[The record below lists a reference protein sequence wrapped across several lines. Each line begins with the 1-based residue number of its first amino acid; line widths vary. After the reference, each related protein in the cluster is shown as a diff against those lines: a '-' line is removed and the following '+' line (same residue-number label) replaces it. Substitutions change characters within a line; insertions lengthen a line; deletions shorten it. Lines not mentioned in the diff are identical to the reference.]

1 MHMTETRHDN
11 TGQDTAGG
19 AAIAPARDTRLMR
32 WYKDYPG
39 RKMQLI
45 RSIADETGVSF
56 ATAVAWMIGIRKT
69 SDPARLAVL
78 ERVTGIPRDQMFDP
92 VED

>member
-1 MHMTETRHDN
+1 MTETRHDN

-32 WYKDYPG
+32 WYKGYPG

-45 RSIADETGVSF
+45 RSIANETGVSF
-56 ATAVAWMIGIRKT
+56 ATVFAWMIGTRKA

-78 ERVTGIPRDQMFDP
+78 ERVTGIPRDQMFDQ

>member
-1 MHMTETRHDN
+1 MTETRHDN
-11 TGQDTAGG
+11 TGG

-56 ATAVAWMIGIRKT
+56 ATAVAWMLGMRKT
-69 SDPARLAVL
+69 HDPARLAVL
-78 ERVTGIPRDQMFDP
+78 ERVTGIPRDQMFEQE
-92 VED
+92 ED

>member
-1 MHMTETRHDN
+1 MQGFTENQDPRH
-11 TGQDTAGG
+11 GG
-19 AAIAPARDTRLMR
+19 IAPARDTRLMR
-32 WYKDYPG
+32 WYKGYPG
-39 RKMQLI
+39 RRMQLI
-45 RSIADETGVSF
+45 RSIANETGVSF
-56 ATAVAWMIGIRKT
+56 STVFAWMIGMRKA

>member
-1 MHMTETRHDN
+1 MTETRYDN

-32 WYKDYPG
+32 WYKGYPG
-39 RKMQLI
+39 RRMQLI
-45 RSIADETGVSF
+45 RSIANETGVSF
-56 ATAVAWMIGIRKT
+56 ATVFAWMIGMRKA

-78 ERVTGIPRDQMFDP
+78 ERVTGIPRDQMFDQ